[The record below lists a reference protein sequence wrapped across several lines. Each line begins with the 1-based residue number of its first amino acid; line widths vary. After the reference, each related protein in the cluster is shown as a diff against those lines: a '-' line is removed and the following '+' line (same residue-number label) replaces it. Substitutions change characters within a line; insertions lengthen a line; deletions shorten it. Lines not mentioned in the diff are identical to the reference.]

1 MREAAPLRVLTWNIH
16 GGIGRDGRYD
26 LDRILALARSH
37 HPDVVALQEVD
48 SRGRLAA
55 LAPLLHLQQGLGEHS
70 AEARTITAPDGHYGH
85 VLISRYPLSDIALHD
100 LSVPGREPRFAI
112 EAVVNV
118 PGGAVRVAATH
129 LGLGFRER
137 QRQARQLASLALG
150 SRGPMVVLGDFND
163 WQGSVRRILSP
174 ILPAWTSYRTFPAR
188 RPFLGLDGIYCRPV
202 EALVRSW
209 TDSRAAHASDHLPVL
224 ADIGPPHRPAVAING

>member
-1 MREAAPLRVLTWNIH
+1 LRPPGHLRVLTWNIH

-26 LDRILALARSH
+26 LDRVLTLARAFN
-37 HPDVVALQEVD
+37 PDVVALQELD
-48 SRGRLAA
+48 SRGRLKM

-85 VLISRYPLSDIALHD
+85 VLISRYPLSEIILHD
-100 LSVPGREPRFAI
+100 LSVPGREHRCAI
-112 EAVVNV
+112 EAVVGI
-118 PGGAVRVAATH
+118 PDGPLRLIATH

-137 QRQARQLASLALG
+137 LRQARQLASIALAR
-150 SRGPMVVLGDFND
+150 SGPLVMLGDFND

-188 RPFLGLDGIYCRPV
+188 RPLLGLDGVYCRPV
-202 EALVRSW
+202 DSLIHSW
-209 TDSRAAHASDHLPVL
+209 IDTRAAHASDHLPVL
-224 ADIGPPHRPAVAING
+224 ADIRPCAQR